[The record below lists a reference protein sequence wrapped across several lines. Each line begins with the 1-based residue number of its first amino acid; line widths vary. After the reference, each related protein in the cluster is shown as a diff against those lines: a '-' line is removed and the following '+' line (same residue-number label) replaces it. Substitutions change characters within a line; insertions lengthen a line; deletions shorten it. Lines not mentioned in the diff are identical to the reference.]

1 MEEGPSGP
9 HKKELMLDF
18 CIGSLGEA
26 C

>member
-1 MEEGPSGP
+1 MEEGPAGP

-18 CIGSLGEA
+18 CIGSLSEA